1 MPTTNKSLVQQVYN
15 TSNGNLPADQ
25 VVDPAY
31 ISTPYPNWSIPVNYD
46 LGALDLALGGLVTI
60 SVTGLLVDQTMVL
73 SQYQP
78 MSIVFSGTLSAN
90 IKYSLPSSVGG
101 TWAVYNNTTGA
112 FTLSMGSPTGPTT
125 VVIPAGGP
133 YNVTC
138 NSSTGIAFV
147 NGYNAA
153 NSIATTMIQN
163 DAVTTA
169 KILNDA
175 VTTAKILDANVTY
188 AKLAAAV
195 QTLLLP
201 TGSVMPY
208 AGSTSPSGWLLCS
221 GLTIGNA
228 SSGGT
233 ARANADTQA
242 LFEQL
247 WDSFSNTILPIFT
260 SGGTATTRGASASAD
275 FAANKR
281 LTIPDLRGRAVAG
294 KDDMGGTASGRLVD
308 TRTVSV
314 STISRASTTCTVVT
328 TTAHGLDVGNSIT
341 ISGAGNAAF
350 NGTWAVVSVI
360 SSTSFTFSTVSSGAI
375 TAVAGGTIT
384 VAIANGVSG
393 ATLGASG
400 GLGTSTLTTGQM
412 PTHTHT
418 IDWQF
423 QSPSGG
429 SGDQASYLAGTGN
442 TSTTSAQGGSGPHN
456 NVQPT
461 FVLNYVI
468 KL

>member
-15 TSNGNLPADQ
+15 TSTGNLPADQ

-31 ISTPYPNWSIPVNYD
+31 ISTPYPNWSIPINYD
-46 LGALDLALGGLVTI
+46 LGAMDLALGGLVTI

-78 MSIVFSGTLSAN
+78 MTIVFSGTLSAN
-90 IKYSLPSSVGG
+90 LKYSLPATVGG

-112 FTLSMGSPTGPTT
+112 FTLSMGSPTGATT

-133 YNVTC
+133 HNVTC

-153 NSIATTMIQN
+153 NSIATAMIQ
-163 DAVTTA
+163 
-169 KILNDA
+169 NDA

-195 QTLLLP
+195 QALFVP
-201 TGSVMPY
+201 TGSIMPY
-208 AGSTSPSGWLLCS
+208 AGSTSPTGWLLCS

-228 SSGGT
+228 ASGGT
-233 ARANADTQA
+233 ARADADTQA

-247 WDSFSNTILPIFT
+247 WNSFSNTVLPIFT
-260 SGGTATTRGASASAD
+260 SAGAVSTRGASASAD

-308 TRTVSV
+308 TRTIAV
-314 STISRASTTCTVVT
+314 STISRSSTTCTVIT
-328 TTAHGLDVGNSIT
+328 TSAHGLDVGDSIT

-350 NGTWAVVSVI
+350 NGTWAVVSII
-360 SSTSFTFSTVSSGAI
+360 SSTSFTFSTVSSGTI
-375 TAVAGGTIT
+375 SSVAGGTIT
-384 VAIANGVSG
+384 VAITNGVSG
-393 ATLGASG
+393 TTLGAVG
-400 GLGTSTLTTGQM
+400 GLSTSTLTTGQI
-412 PTHTHT
+412 PAHTHT
-418 IDWQF
+418 TGIQGRDY
-423 QSPSGG
+423 SG
-429 SGDQASYLAGTGN
+429 SGSSFGLYAAGTSIII
-442 TSTTSAQGGSGPHN
+442 TSSSTGGSGPHN

>member
-31 ISTPYPNWSIPVNYD
+31 ISTPYPNWSIPINYD
-46 LGALDLALGGLVTI
+46 LGAMDLALGGLVTI

-78 MSIVFSGTLSAN
+78 MTIVFSGTLSAN
-90 IKYSLPSSVGG
+90 LKYNLPATVGG
-101 TWAVYNNTTGA
+101 KWAVYNNTFGA

-153 NSIATTMIQN
+153 NSIATAMIQ
-163 DAVTTA
+163 
-169 KILNDA
+169 NDA

-195 QTLLLP
+195 QALFVP
-201 TGSVMPY
+201 TGSIMPY

-228 SSGGT
+228 ASGGT
-233 ARANADTQA
+233 ARANADTQV

-247 WDSFSNTILPIFT
+247 WNSFSNTELPIFT
-260 SGGTATTRGASASAD
+260 SAGAVSTRGVSASAD

-294 KDDMGGTASGRLVD
+294 KDNMGGTAANRLAS
-308 TRTVSV
+308 TRTIAV
-314 STISRASTTCTVVT
+314 STIAQATTVVT
-328 TTAHGLDVGNSIT
+328 VVTSTAHGLDAGNSI
-341 ISGAGNAAF
+341 IILGAGNAAF
-350 NGTWAVVSVI
+350 DATWTVATVV
-360 SSTSFTFSTVSSGAI
+360 SSTSFTFTRGTPATI
-375 TAVAGGTIT
+375 AAVAGGTIT
-384 VAIANGVSG
+384 VAITNGVSG

-400 GLGTSTLTTGQM
+400 GLSTHTLTVGQM
-412 PTHTHT
+412 PSHNHTFT
-418 IDWQF
+418 AALQGGNVE
-423 QSPSGG
+423 SGG
-429 SGDQASYLAGTGN
+429 GDPEASNESLTTNN
-442 TSTTSAQGGSGPHN
+442 TGGSGPHN

>member
-1 MPTTNKSLVQQVYN
+1 M
-15 TSNGNLPADQ
+15 
-25 VVDPAY
+25 
-31 ISTPYPNWSIPVNYD
+31 
-46 LGALDLALGGLVTI
+46 DLALGGLVTI

-78 MSIVFSGTLSAN
+78 MTIVFSGTLSAN
-90 IKYSLPSSVGG
+90 LKYSLPATVGG
-101 TWAVYNNTTGA
+101 KWAVYNNTTGA

-133 YNVTC
+133 YDVTC

-153 NSIATTMIQN
+153 NSIATAMIQ
-163 DAVTTA
+163 
-169 KILNDA
+169 NDA

-195 QTLLLP
+195 QALFVP
-201 TGSVMPY
+201 TGSIMPY

-228 SSGGT
+228 ASGGT
-233 ARANADTQA
+233 ARANADTQV

-247 WDSFSNTILPIFT
+247 WDSFSNTELPIFT
-260 SGGTATTRGASASAD
+260 SAGAVSTRGVSASAD

-281 LTIPDLRGRAVAG
+281 LTIPDLRGRTVAG
-294 KDDMGGTASGRLVD
+294 KDNMGGTAANRLAN
-308 TRTVSV
+308 TRTIAV
-314 STISRASTTCTVVT
+314 STIAQATTVVT
-328 TTAHGLDVGNSIT
+328 VVTSTAHGLDAGNSIT
-341 ISGAGNAAF
+341 IAGAGNAVF
-350 NGTWAVVSVI
+350 NGTWTVATVV
-360 SSTSFTFSTVSSGAI
+360 SSTSFTFTRGTSATI

-384 VAIANGVSG
+384 VSVANAVDG

-400 GLGTSTLTTGQM
+400 GLSTHTLTVGQM
-412 PTHTHT
+412 PSHNHTFT
-418 IDWQF
+418 AAL
-423 QSPSGG
+423 QSGNVESG
-429 SGDQASYLAGTGN
+429 SGDPEAGNESLTTNN
-442 TSTTSAQGGSGPHN
+442 TGGSGPHN